1 MIFQDVRRQVNL
13 LKNSLSSS
21 SRHIIFKIIVILFPL
36 YMSLISDSTY
46 STTIITELAR
56 YAIKGLAL
64 D

>member
-13 LKNSLSSS
+13 LKNSLSS